1 MVVVAIA
8 LWTLSSTIDC
18 NAFHCADKSEA
29 PAKASGCTALRTFGA
44 AKQVCVIPELY
55 DSGTQP
61 HLDTRSSNG
70 SQVTRVDETEHQS
83 ELIAMARAQSG

>member
-8 LWTLSSTIDC
+8 LRTLSSTIDC

-29 PAKASGCTALRTFGA
+29 RMYSTSNFWCSKAS
-44 AKQVCVIPELY
+44 VCVIPELY

-61 HLDTRSSNG
+61 HLNTRSSNG